1 MAQQYQNTV
10 EVGTADFQVKD
21 RFQASITR
29 QFEFVKKFKS
39 TASLY
44 YEGRTGNPY
53 SWVFGGDLNG
63 DGVSFNDQVFIPTGP
78 TDGKF
83 DFSGMTTAQ
92 SDAFF
97 AFIQNSG
104 LSQYAG
110 KVVPKNSATEP
121 WFNKLDLKLVQSI
134 PLHGPVKLDLF
145 LDFVNFG
152 SFISK
157 KMFNYTEIAPNLA
170 NDVFRT
176 RTLTSA
182 TSYTVDGRIK
192 PTYTFTPGPTGF
204 LIDNGMSRWRIQLGA
219 KLSF

>member
-1 MAQQYQNTV
+1 M
-10 EVGTADFQVKD
+10 
-21 RFQASITR
+21 
-29 QFEFVKKFKS
+29 KKFKS

-63 DGVSFNDQVFIPTGP
+63 DGVSFNDRVLIPTGP
-78 TDGKF
+78 SDGKF

-97 AFIQNSG
+97 AFIQTSG

-110 KVVPKNSATEP
+110 KVVPKNSSTEP

-152 SFISK
+152 SFINS
-157 KMFNYTEIAPNLA
+157 KMFNYTEIAPNLS